1 MDETSADDTAAAYWW
16 QQPFRVFQ
24 TNLREIDAGLDV
36 EAVVKTIKDVGANT
50 WLLNTGGIVSF
61 YPSALD
67 FQHSSPWL
75 SERTSGDLIG
85 DALAEAHANGIN
97 VIARCDFSKLHR
109 EIAEREPGW
118 CFVDIAGEFQIVH
131 ELYSTC
137 PSGPYYQEKSFA
149 VLSEILDRYPVD
161 GFFFNWFNFNE
172 RDYSGRARGICQCSS
187 CKERFATETGMRLP
201 KAENWSDPAY
211 LAWLEYVRRT
221 LSDVAGRLRDLIN
234 TRRPEVPLILRQAP
248 NVIMHEVNNAV
259 DRPQPLWVTWA
270 GEMCRQS
277 RTEDPDKPVMVNAV
291 TFLDLPY
298 RFTAE
303 QPGLNA
309 LEFVQ
314 TIALGANPSSYI
326 IGTPD
331 RADDRVLAVTRDLLG
346 FHRDHEEYYKELLP
360 SSRVALVR
368 APHSAEVYGG
378 ESANAKV
385 EEEWR
390 GLYRALVET
399 HVPFDLFTD
408 RRLLDLADSGRLG
421 GYDALVLANAAA
433 LSPAQVAALD
443 NYVAEGGHLVATYD
457 TGLFDAEGRELAE
470 MQLQSLGAAR
480 VSFRRE
486 GREQIRP
493 SYLAMTDVTVIPG
506 TNARSRI
513 ALDDAYLYVEA
524 RRGAEPSM
532 SFIGPARYGPPE
544 KIYGEVP
551 TTYPGVLHY
560 RHGGGATAYF
570 PWPLG
575 GAYFRLAQRDVRELL
590 RSTLVRLLGTL
601 QVETSAPPQV
611 EVVVARQVHHDRV
624 VVHLINYSGYQG
636 RAFYDPIS
644 LSDVKVLIRGEG
656 VRSRAHS
663 LRSGVKLDLR
673 KEDDGVAFRLPRLD
687 LFDAVVLE

>member
-1 MDETSADDTAAAYWW
+1 MSSTSANDGTAKYWW
-16 QQPFRVFQ
+16 RRPFRVFQ

-36 EAVVKTIKDVGANT
+36 KAVVATIKDVGANT

-61 YPSALD
+61 YPSALG
-67 FQHSSPWL
+67 FQHPSPWL
-75 SERTSGDLIG
+75 SERASGDLIG
-85 DALAEAHANGIN
+85 DALAEAHANGIH
-97 VIARCDFSKLHR
+97 VIARCDFSKVYR

-118 CFVDIAGEFQIVH
+118 CFVDVAGEFQIVH

-137 PSGPYYQEKSFA
+137 PSGPYYQQKSFA
-149 VLSEILDRYPVD
+149 VLSEILDHYPVD
-161 GFFFNWFNFNE
+161 GFFFNWFNFNQ
-172 RDYSGRARGICQCSS
+172 RDYSGRERGICQCAS
-187 CKERFATETGMRLP
+187 CKDRFAAETGMTLP
-201 KAENWSDPAY
+201 KVENWADMAY
-211 LAWLEYVRRT
+211 LAWLAYVRRT
-221 LSDVAGRLRDLIN
+221 LVDVAGRLRDLIN

-326 IGTPD
+326 IGTPEG
-331 RADDRVLAVTRDLLG
+331 ADDRVLEVTRDLFS
-346 FHRDHEEYYKELLP
+346 FHRAHEQYYADLLP
-360 SSRVALVR
+360 TSKVALVR

-378 ESANAKV
+378 TAANAKV

-408 RRLLDLADSGRLG
+408 RRLLELADSGRLA
-421 GYDALVLANAAA
+421 GYAALVLANTAA
-433 LSPAQVAALD
+433 LGSAQVEALD
-443 NYVAEGGHLVATYD
+443 NYVAQGGQVVATYD
-457 TGLFDAEGRELAE
+457 TGLFDAEGRERPE
-470 MQLQSLGAAR
+470 MQLQCLGALR
-480 VSFRRE
+480 VNFRRE
-486 GREQIRP
+486 GRRQMRP
-493 SYLAMTDVTVIPG
+493 SYLAVTDLAAIPG
-506 TNARSRI
+506 TNPRSRI
-513 ALDDAYLYVEA
+513 ALDDAYLYVEP
-524 RRGAEPSM
+524 RPGAESSM
-532 SFIGPARYGPPE
+532 AFIGPARYGPPE
-544 KIYGEVP
+544 KTYGEVP
-551 TTYPGVLHY
+551 TTYPGVLRY
-560 RHGGGATAYF
+560 RYGSGATAYF

-590 RSTLVRLLGTL
+590 ANTLARLLGSL
-601 QVETSAPPQV
+601 QVETNAPPQV
-611 EVVVARQVHHDRV
+611 EVVVARQARSDRV

-636 RAFYDPIS
+636 RAFYDPIP
-644 LSDVKVLIRGEG
+644 LSDVELLLRGEG
-656 VRSRAHS
+656 ALSRARS
-663 LRSGVKLDLR
+663 LRSGSELELR
-673 KEDDGVAFRLPRLD
+673 KEDDGVVFRLPRLE